1 MTQIVPPAPESFGF
15 AKRGSCSE
23 AADYVWS
30 DGGDGFP
37 DSGLVTLWLKVC

>member
-30 DGGDGFP
+30 DGG
-37 DSGLVTLWLKVC
+37 LVMLWLKVC